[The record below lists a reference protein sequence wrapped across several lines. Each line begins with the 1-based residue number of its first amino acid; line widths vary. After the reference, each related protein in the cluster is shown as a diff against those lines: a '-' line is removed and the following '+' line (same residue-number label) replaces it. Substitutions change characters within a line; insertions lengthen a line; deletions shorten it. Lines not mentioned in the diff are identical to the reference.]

1 MRLHGAMNRRTIAA
15 LFAGAAAAALGACS
29 SSDTSVA
36 GTTSAE
42 GGAASSARAS
52 SQSSAVTTASS
63 SSSGAAGGAG
73 GAGGG
78 GPFPTPADIG
88 FAPGADFPAGELL
101 VFNDWNA
108 IPNTLSAAPIGGG
121 AATVILRADTLWSVG
136 VARTSRK
143 VAFSAG
149 FSADV
154 QLAHYG
160 VDIGDA
166 IEPSWLYDPST
177 QAISQISDGNLNDEC
192 HLFSQDE
199 QTLYLCRRYDFTES
213 SNKGYRVGKID
224 LASLA
229 FTFLTDDLP
238 DELDFHPAVDAA
250 ETSMLF
256 GAVLIQGTMQSRQI
270 DALPLPPGAP
280 AVALTDADAPVFSPD
295 FSKVAFTNYGD
306 AGALYVASPTL
317 QTPVKI
323 ATEGGD
329 EAAWSPDGTRVAYLV
344 FDDALGC
351 SHIDSVAADGSEADA
366 PTRLRDCGTTG
377 EFITTLAW
385 LPP

>member
-1 MRLHGAMNRRTIAA
+1 MLRRTIGVLATAA
-15 LFAGAAAAALGACS
+15 LAAVIVGACS
-29 SSDTSVA
+29 SSDTSSVA
-36 GTTSAE
+36 GDAAT
-42 GGAASSARAS
+42 GASS
-52 SQSSAVTTASS
+52 SSASASVSSSSVASS
-63 SSSGAAGGAG
+63 SSSST

-78 GPFPTPADIG
+78 GGGAPFPLPSDIG

-108 IPNTLSAAPIGGG
+108 IPNTLSAVPIGGG
-121 AATVILRADTLWSVG
+121 AATVILSADTLWSVG

-149 FSADV
+149 FSTDV

-160 VDIGDA
+160 VDIGSA

-177 QAISQISDGNLNDEC
+177 REISQLSDGNLNDEC

-199 QTLYLCRRYDFTES
+199 QTLYLCRRYDFTET
-213 SNKGYRVGKID
+213 SNKGYRVGKVD
-224 LASLA
+224 MSTLA
-229 FTFLTDDLP
+229 FTFLTADLP

-250 ETSMLF
+250 ETSLLF
-256 GAVLIQGTMQSRQI
+256 GAVLIQGTTQSRQI
-270 DALPLPPGAP
+270 DALALPSGSPS
-280 AVALTDADAPVFSPD
+280 VALADADAPVFSPD

-317 QTPVKI
+317 QAPVKI

-351 SHIDSVAADGSEADA
+351 SHIHSVAADGSEADA
-366 PTRLRDCGTTG
+366 PTTLRDCGATG